1 MFNAN
6 LKLESEYLSSR
17 SFIKMTINYIHT
29 AITTFPRILIQAS
42 KLKFKHKLTHYKN
55 EGIKNKQSY
64 SRKSPSF
71 INKIAIKLLDKYLKK
86 IDKKRLEIT
95 CPDGLTLTYGNG
107 DTSDVGRISVKDYR
121 FFNQVVLKSDIGFAD
136 SYIKKYW
143 DTESL
148 ESVFDVF
155 IANESLLKTSNI
167 IIKCVKIYNSIQHK
181 LRRNNISKAKKNIFE
196 HYDLGNDFFKLF
208 LDKYRVYSSAIY
220 ESPEEP
226 LENAQ
231 LNKIKQALKIADV
244 QPSHRIL
251 EIGSG
256 WGALAIHA
264 ATTIGCHVT
273 TVTISEEQYNYVK
286 AEINRRHLDALVEV
300 KLMDYRLLSG
310 KYDRIVSIEMLEAVG
325 HDYLT
330 TYFNKCYDLLTLKGK
345 AMFQCIMIPE
355 ERYESYRKSQ
365 DFIQKY
371 IFPGGHLPSMMSL
384 KKATSSA
391 NFKWA
396 HSIPITSIMF
406 RH

>member
-1 MFNAN
+1 M
-6 LKLESEYLSSR
+6 
-17 SFIKMTINYIHT
+17 I
-29 AITTFPRILIQAS
+29 
-42 KLKFKHKLTHYKN
+42 
-55 EGIKNKQSY
+55 
-64 SRKSPSF
+64 
-71 INKIAIKLLDKYLKK
+71 
-86 IDKKRLEIT
+86 
-95 CPDGLTLTYGNG
+95 
-107 DTSDVGRISVKDYR
+107 
-121 FFNQVVLKSDIGFAD
+121 
-136 SYIKKYW
+136 
-143 DTESL
+143 
-148 ESVFDVF
+148 
-155 IANESLLKTSNI
+155 
-167 IIKCVKIYNSIQHK
+167 
-181 LRRNNISKAKKNIFE
+181 
-196 HYDLGNDFFKLF
+196 FFKLF

-345 AMFQCIMIPE
+345 AMFQCIMIQKNVMNHI
-355 ERYESYRKSQ
+355 ESHKTLSKNISFQEVIYHR
-365 DFIQKY
+365 
-371 IFPGGHLPSMMSL
+371 
-384 KKATSSA
+384 
-391 NFKWA
+391 
-396 HSIPITSIMF
+396 
-406 RH
+406 

>member
-1 MFNAN
+1 M
-6 LKLESEYLSSR
+6 
-17 SFIKMTINYIHT
+17 
-29 AITTFPRILIQAS
+29 
-42 KLKFKHKLTHYKN
+42 
-55 EGIKNKQSY
+55 
-64 SRKSPSF
+64 
-71 INKIAIKLLDKYLKK
+71 DKYLKK

-136 SYIKKYW
+136 SYIIKKYW

-273 TVTISEEQYNYVK
+273 AVTISEEQYNYVK

-371 IFPGGHLPSMMSL
+371 IFQEVIYH
-384 KKATSSA
+384 
-391 NFKWA
+391 
-396 HSIPITSIMF
+396 
-406 RH
+406 R